1 MRHSDNSNHLI
12 IMKRKYV
19 IILALFIVIL
29 GAGISLKMFFK
40 PHADIN
46 KLEAEFKLEASGLI
60 DEFVKDENTA
70 TAKYSEKILEIKGE
84 LKSKTK
90 MQNGTDLLILE
101 DEMQGISCQLD
112 SSWASANQQTI
123 QSLEIGKSIT
133 IKGICKGYLMEIKV
147 SPAVIL

>member
-1 MRHSDNSNHLI
+1 
-12 IMKRKYV
+12 MKKKSI
-19 IILALFIVIL
+19 IILALVVVFI

-46 KLEAEFKLEASGLI
+46 KLKAEFKLDAGSLLS
-60 DEFVKDENTA
+60 EFEKDEPAA
-70 TAKYSEKILEIKGE
+70 TLKYSEKILEINGE

-90 MQNGTDLLILE
+90 LQNGTDLLLLE

-112 SSWASANQQTI
+112 STWASKNQSVI
-123 QSLEIGKSIT
+123 QALEIGKPLT

-147 SPAVIL
+147 SPAVVMN